1 MTPSNLLSPLVSELG
16 IGGIGG
22 FCAGYTIKKI
32 AKIVATI
39 LAIGFLGLQYL
50 ALKGIIEINYSVL
63 QDWAMSLLGK
73 VGLVQ
78 EVFSTLLVTM
88 PFGAGFIGGLV
99 LGLKKG

>member
-1 MTPSNLLSPLVSELG
+1 MSELG

-32 AKIVATI
+32 AKIVAPI

-50 ALKGIIEINYSVL
+50 ALKGIVEINYPAL
-63 QDWAMSLLGK
+63 QDWAMSLFGK
-73 VGLVQ
+73 AGALQ
-78 EVFSTLLVTM
+78 EAITTLLAPM
-88 PFGAGFIGGLV
+88 PFGAGFAGGLI